1 MRGGQGPLATFLLCR
16 YVMQRGRHFCEAEA
30 QMNAFIPYIAPLGAA
45 FLLIGFL
52 CRNQLW
58 LRTWAIIGN
67 LCFILYY
74 VLVSDVPLWTAMVS
88 SGLIIAA
95 NVWMMNKILADRR
108 MFRLTAE
115 EMMLFARLPE
125 LTPGQFKLLLADA
138 EWTESK
144 VPTRLTV
151 EGKSPEALHFVLE
164 GKAEV
169 ERDGKRFDIGPNC
182 FVGELAFLRGS
193 PATATVHTKLGA
205 LHVSWPQEKLRILM
219 KNHDGI
225 NRAISS
231 LMSKDLAE
239 KVAKTGLLSKV

>member
-1 MRGGQGPLATFLLCR
+1 MSSL
-16 YVMQRGRHFCEAEA
+16 
-30 QMNAFIPYIAPLGAA
+30 IPYIAPLGAG
-45 FLLIGFL
+45 FVLIGFL

-74 VLVSDVPLWTAMVS
+74 VLVSNVPLWTAIVS
-88 SGLIIAA
+88 SSLIIAA
-95 NVWMMNKILADRR
+95 NVYMMNRILADKR
-108 MFRLTAE
+108 MFRLSAE
-115 EMMLFARLPE
+115 EMMLFAKFPE
-125 LTPGQFKLLLADA
+125 LTPGQYKLLLADA
-138 EWTESK
+138 QWHESK
-144 VPTRLTV
+144 VPVRLTV
-151 EGKSPEALHFVLE
+151 EGKPVDALHFVLE

-169 ERDGKRFDIGPNC
+169 DRDNKRFDIGPNC
-182 FVGELAFLRGS
+182 FVGELAFLRGT
-193 PATATVHTKLGA
+193 PASATVHTKIGA
-205 LHVSWPQEKLRILM
+205 LHVSWPQDKLQALM